1 VLKYTLDGLMQIK
14 YQIQTSLED
23 YVQML
28 LLQGQ
33 NMDEK
38 KLPLLKAA
46 LGGHTY
52 MLFFSRKQK
61 EAKFK

>member
-1 VLKYTLDGLMQIK
+1 MQIK